1 MQKSCTD
8 NPTEYDCSHGIRLL
22 DIIGNNIQDLLSG
35 RFVGPA
41 RLFANCDCC
50 GNTQNDAIG
59 TGFNPQLFSEDFPRN
74 LSDPGPSVSR
84 SVVH

>member
-35 RFVGPA
+35 RFVGQA
-41 RLFANCDCC
+41 GLFANNCDGC

-59 TGFNPQLFSEDFPRN
+59 TGFSTVLN
-74 LSDPGPSVSR
+74 LTTEHVT
-84 SVVH
+84 